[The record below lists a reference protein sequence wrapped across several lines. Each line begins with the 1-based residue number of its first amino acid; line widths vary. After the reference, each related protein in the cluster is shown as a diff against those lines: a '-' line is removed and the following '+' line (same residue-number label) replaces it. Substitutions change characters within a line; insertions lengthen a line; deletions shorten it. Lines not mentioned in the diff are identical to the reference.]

1 MVQPCVWSQ
10 EGSSYPQLLSLVH
23 SGDFERLASTLG
35 KLHKSAKGPHHIRS
49 LQSDLQCGIGVQ
61 IPDQTVRNRLY
72 SSRIG
77 EFNVDAPL
85 VDVWQDINLGTIR
98 RLIRNMPGVVKR
110 AFRHVEGSYPL
121 SMCLLIWLN
130 EWSQFWDNSISRS
143 SLCFSTWFR
152 ESPNKWLFPI
162 RLGQFCSV
170 FL

>member
-35 KLHKSAKGPHHIRS
+35 ELHKSAKGPHHIRS

-72 SSRIG
+72 SSKVRSRRPLVGLILTPRHHAARRRLENIRIG

-98 RLIRNMPGVVKR
+98 RLIRNMPRRCKACIQARGGVIPAINVS
-110 AFRHVEGSYPL
+110 FNMIE
-121 SMCLLIWLN
+121 
-130 EWSQFWDNSISRS
+130 
-143 SLCFSTWFR
+143 
-152 ESPNKWLFPI
+152 
-162 RLGQFCSV
+162 
-170 FL
+170 